1 MLVTFKQVLDMAE
14 AGNFCI
20 PAFNV
25 YNIETC
31 MGAVKAA
38 EELKA
43 PCILQVY
50 PRLMKEEVGYYL
62 SPAVVAA
69 AHKASVPVC
78 FHLDHGP
85 SELEVTR
92 ALRWGATG
100 IMMDGSALD
109 FEDNIAITKRVV
121 DLCSYAGV
129 QVEGELGHIGTVN
142 DDSMDEFTTPDD
154 AKAFVERT
162 GVQALAVLVGN
173 AHGRY
178 KKPPKIDIQRIA
190 DIRKATNGTAL
201 VLHGGSGIPDEAIK
215 EAVKAGIRKLNVATD
230 ICYAFLD
237 CVQEEIVKP
246 DRTVAVDNFMKKP
259 IEAVKEFCMTK
270 VLLCGAEGKAK

>member
-92 ALRWGATG
+92 ALR
-100 IMMDGSALD
+100 
-109 FEDNIAITKRVV
+109 
-121 DLCSYAGV
+121 
-129 QVEGELGHIGTVN
+129 
-142 DDSMDEFTTPDD
+142 
-154 AKAFVERT
+154 
-162 GVQALAVLVGN
+162 
-173 AHGRY
+173 
-178 KKPPKIDIQRIA
+178 
-190 DIRKATNGTAL
+190 
-201 VLHGGSGIPDEAIK
+201 
-215 EAVKAGIRKLNVATD
+215 
-230 ICYAFLD
+230 
-237 CVQEEIVKP
+237 
-246 DRTVAVDNFMKKP
+246 
-259 IEAVKEFCMTK
+259 
-270 VLLCGAEGKAK
+270 

>member
-1 MLVTFKQVLDMAE
+1 MAE

-25 YNIETC
+25 YNIETL

-38 EELKA
+38 EELRA

-62 SPAVVAA
+62 APAVVAA

-85 SELEVTR
+85 SELETTR
-92 ALRWGATG
+92 SLRWGATG
-100 IMMDGSALD
+100 IMLDGSALS
-109 FEDNIAITKRVV
+109 FEENIALTKRVV
-121 DLCSYAGV
+121 DTCAYVNV

-142 DDSMDEFTTPDD
+142 DDSMDEFTQPEE
-154 AKAFVERT
+154 AKIFVERT

-201 VLHGGSGIPDEAIK
+201 VLHGGSGLSDDDFRRSIACGISKVNIFTDLCLAGNAAMADGLANGEAYLTIRNRKVEYIK
-215 EAVKAGIRKLNVATD
+215 RAVMEKMRLFGSV
-230 ICYAFLD
+230 
-237 CVQEEIVKP
+237 
-246 DRTVAVDNFMKKP
+246 
-259 IEAVKEFCMTK
+259 
-270 VLLCGAEGKAK
+270 GKA

>member
-1 MLVTFKQVLDMAE
+1 MLVNLQTVLGMAE
-14 AGNFCI
+14 AGGYCI

-25 YNIETC
+25 YNLETC
-31 MGAVKAA
+31 MGAIGAA

-43 PCILQVY
+43 PVILQVY

-62 SPAVVAA
+62 SPAILAA

-85 SELEVTR
+85 TELETTR
-92 ALRWGATG
+92 SLRWGATG
-100 IMMDGSALD
+100 IMLDGSALS
-109 FEDNIAITKRVV
+109 FEENVALTKRVV
-121 DLCSYAGV
+121 DTCRFVGV
-129 QVEGELGHIGTVN
+129 GVEGELGHIGSVN
-142 DDSMDEFTTPDD
+142 DTGMDEFTVPAD
-154 AKAFVERT
+154 AAKFVAET
-162 GVQALAVLVGN
+162 GVSALAVLVGN

-178 KKPPKIDIQRIA
+178 KKPPKIDIGRIA

-237 CVQEEIVKP
+237 CVAEEVVKA
-246 DRTVAVDNFMKKP
+246 DRPIAVDNFMKKP
-259 IEAVKEFCMTK
+259 IEAVKEFAMTK
-270 VLLCGAEGKAK
+270 VLLAGAEGKAK

>member
-1 MLVTFKQVLDMAE
+1 MLVSFKQVLAMAE
-14 AGNFCI
+14 EGNYCI

-25 YNIETC
+25 YNLETL

-109 FEDNIAITKRVV
+109 FDDNIAITKRVV

-129 QVEGELGHIGTVN
+129 QVEGELGHIGSVN
-142 DDSMDEFTTPDD
+142 DDTMDEFTMPED
-154 AKAFVERT
+154 AKLFVEKT
-162 GVQALAVLVGN
+162 GVGALAVLVGN

-178 KKPPKIDIQRIA
+178 KKPPKIDIGRIA
-190 DIRKATNGTAL
+190 DIRKATGGTAL

-230 ICYAFLD
+230 ICYSFLD
-237 CVQEEIVKP
+237 SVQEEVVKP

>member
-1 MLVTFKQVLDMAE
+1 MLVSFKQVLDMAE
-14 AGNFCI
+14 AGNYCI

-25 YNIETC
+25 YNLETC

-62 SPAVVAA
+62 SPVIVAA

-85 SELEVTR
+85 SELEVSR
-92 ALRWGATG
+92 SLRWGATG
-100 IMMDGSALD
+100 IMLDGSSLD
-109 FEDNIAITKRVV
+109 FEENIALTKRVV
-121 DLCSYAGV
+121 DLCSYADV
-129 QVEGELGHIGTVN
+129 QVEGELGHIGSVM
-142 DDSMDEFTTPDD
+142 DDSMDEFTIPED
-154 AKAFVERT
+154 AKIFVERT

-230 ICYAFLD
+230 ICYTFLD
-237 CVQEEIVKP
+237 CVAEEIVKP
-246 DRTVAVDNFMKKP
+246 DRTIAVDNFMKKP

>member
-100 IMMDGSALD
+100 IMMDGSALN

-201 VLHGGSGIPDEAIK
+201 VLHGGAGIPDEAIK

>member
-1 MLVTFKQVLDMAE
+1 MLVSFKQVLAMAE
-14 AGNFCI
+14 EGNYCI

-25 YNIETC
+25 YNLETL

-43 PCILQVY
+43 PCILQAY

-109 FEDNIAITKRVV
+109 FDDNIAITKRVV

-129 QVEGELGHIGTVN
+129 QVEGELGHIGSVN
-142 DDSMDEFTTPDD
+142 DDAMDEFTMPED
-154 AKAFVERT
+154 AKLFVEKT
-162 GVQALAVLVGN
+162 GVEALAVLVGN

-178 KKPPKIDIQRIA
+178 KKPPKIDIGRIA
-190 DIRKATNGTAL
+190 DIRKATGGTAL

-230 ICYAFLD
+230 ICYTFLD
-237 CVQEEIVKP
+237 SVQEEVVKP

>member
-1 MLVTFKQVLDMAE
+1 MLVNFKQILTMAE
-14 AGNFCI
+14 EGNYCI

-25 YNIETC
+25 YNLETL

-62 SPAVVAA
+62 APAVVAA

-85 SELEVTR
+85 SELETTR
-92 ALRWGATG
+92 SLRWGATG
-100 IMMDGSALD
+100 IMLDGSALS
-109 FEDNIAITKRVV
+109 FEENIALTKRVV
-121 DLCSYAGV
+121 DTCGYVNV
-129 QVEGELGHIGTVN
+129 QVEGELGHVGTVN
-142 DDSMDEFTTPDD
+142 DDSMDEFTIPED
-154 AKAFVERT
+154 AKIFVEKT

-237 CVQEEIVKP
+237 SVQEEVNKP
-246 DRTVAVDNFMKKP
+246 DRMIAVDNFMKTP
-259 IEAVKEFCMTK
+259 IEAVKEFCKTK
-270 VLLCGAEGKAK
+270 VLLCGADGKAK

>member
-38 EELKA
+38 EELNA

-100 IMMDGSALD
+100 IMMDGSALN

-230 ICYAFLD
+230 ICYAFRD

>member
-1 MLVTFKQVLDMAE
+1 MLVNFKQILDMAE
-14 AGNFCI
+14 EGNYCI

-31 MGAVKAA
+31 MGAIKAA

-50 PRLMKEEVGYYL
+50 PRLMKEEIGYYL
-62 SPAVVAA
+62 APCVVAA

-85 SELEVTR
+85 SELETTR
-92 ALRWGATG
+92 SLRWGATG
-100 IMMDGSALD
+100 IMLDGSALP
-109 FEDNIAITKRVV
+109 FEENIALTKRVV
-121 DLCSYAGV
+121 ETCKFVNV
-129 QVEGELGHIGTVN
+129 QVEGELGHIGMVS
-142 DDSMDEFTTPDD
+142 DDSMDEFTVPEE
-154 AKAFVERT
+154 AKIFVEQT

-230 ICYAFLD
+230 ICYSFLD
-237 CVQEEIVKP
+237 SVKEEINKP
-246 DRTVAVDNFMKKP
+246 ERIIAVDNFMKKP
-259 IEAVKEFCMTK
+259 IEVVKEFCMTK
-270 VLLCGAEGKAK
+270 VLLCGADGKAK

>member
-1 MLVTFKQVLDMAE
+1 MLVSLKDVITMAE
-14 AGNFCI
+14 EGGYCI

-31 MGAVKAA
+31 MGAVKAV

-50 PRLMKEEVGYYL
+50 PRLMKEEIGYYL
-62 SPAVVAA
+62 APVVVAA
-69 AHKASVPVC
+69 ARKASVPVC

-85 SELEVTR
+85 SELEVAR
-92 ALRWGATG
+92 SLRWGATG
-100 IMMDGSALD
+100 IMMDGSALN

-121 DLCSYAGV
+121 DLCSYTDV
-129 QVEGELGHIGTVN
+129 QVEGELGHIGAVS
-142 DDSMDEFTTPDD
+142 DDSMDEFTTPSD
-154 AKAFVERT
+154 AKIFVERT

-190 DIRKATNGTAL
+190 DIRQATNGTAL

-230 ICYAFLD
+230 ICYSFLD
-237 CVQEEIVKP
+237 CVAEEIAKP
-246 DRTVAVDNFMKKP
+246 DRVIAVDNFMKKP

-270 VLLCGAEGKAK
+270 VLLCGAEGKAR